1 MSNELNVGD
10 GYRRLELGEMIAES
24 DEFLD
29 SSYVWK
35 KVPGN
40 CTAFEINRHHFPH
53 RRRKA
58 ATPAAGDGYRLL
70 NANEIVEEGD
80 EAFATSLSQWRKCGQ
95 SIGTPAGKWI
105 SSSYPAF
112 RRKVVVVGDSAAVA
126 LGRFV
131 ASATALG
138 LMERIVAHGE
148 GK

>member
-10 GYRRLELGEMIAES
+10 GYRRLAIGETVVES

-40 CTAFEINRHHFPH
+40 YAAFEINRHHFPH

-58 ATPAAGDGYRLL
+58 ANPAVGDCYRLL
-70 NANEIVEEGD
+70 NADEIVEEGD
-80 EAFATSLSQWRKCGQ
+80 EAFVAGTTEWKKCGQ
-95 SIGTPAGKWI
+95 SIGTPVGKWI
-105 SSSYPAF
+105 STSYPAF
-112 RRKVVVVGDSAAVA
+112 RRKVVIIGDSAAVA